1 MVEIGKPMLAV
12 YVAAALAIALI
23 GARYLQTAGASAGSG
38 GEASTVSLVGGGQS
52 SAPGATLGAT
62 LGTAPGAGADGHS
75 RASPAAVTRSDKLV
89 LHVAGAVRRPGLV
102 ELRDGDRVGDAIR
115 NAGGPSRRA
124 DLTAVNLAM
133 RVADGQQIIVPVRGA
148 IGAGGGGASAAA
160 GPVSLNSATIE
171 QLDTLDGVGPGLA
184 EKIVAARQERGGFRS
199 VDDLAD
205 VPGIGEKRLESL
217 RSQLQP

>member
-23 GARYLQTAGASAGSG
+23 GARYLQGAGAGPSPG
-38 GEASTVSLVGGGQS
+38 GGKTSVVSLAGGGGSRGPGVGGGAKPRGS
-52 SAPGATLGAT
+52 PTGAFGA
-62 LGTAPGAGADGHS
+62 A
-75 RASPAAVTRSDKLV
+75 RIV
-89 LHVAGAVRRPGLV
+89 LHVTGAVRRPGLV

-115 NAGGPSRRA
+115 MAGGPARGA

-133 RVADGQQIIVPVRGA
+133 RVADGQQVVVPKRGGVGVA
-148 IGAGGGGASAAA
+148 AAGASAAA
-160 GPVSLNSATIE
+160 GPVSLNSATAE
-171 QLDTLDGVGPGLA
+171 QLDTLDGIGPGLA
-184 EKIVAARQERGGFRS
+184 AKIVTAREQGGGFRS

-217 RSQLQP
+217 RAQLQP

>member
-38 GEASTVSLVGGGQS
+38 DEASTVSLAGGGQFPS
-52 SAPGATLGAT
+52 S
-62 LGTAPGAGADGHS
+62 GTTAGVGADGHS
-75 RASPAAVTRSDKLV
+75 RASPGAVTRSDKLV
-89 LHVAGAVRRPGLV
+89 LHVTGAVRRPGLV
-102 ELRDGDRVGDAIR
+102 ELREGDRVGDAIR

-133 RVADGQQIIVPVRGA
+133 RVADGQQIIVPVRGS
-148 IGAGGGGASAAA
+148 IEPGGGGVSAAA
-160 GPVSLNSATIE
+160 GPISLNSATIE

-184 EKIVAARQERGGFRS
+184 KKIVAARQERGGFRS